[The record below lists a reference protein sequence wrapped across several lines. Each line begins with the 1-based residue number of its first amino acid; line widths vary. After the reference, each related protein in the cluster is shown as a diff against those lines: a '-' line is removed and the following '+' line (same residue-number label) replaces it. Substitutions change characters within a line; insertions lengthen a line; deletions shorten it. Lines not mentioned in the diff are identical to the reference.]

1 MGEKFSSALGQLCSS
16 ALPCQKKDGT
26 FVPPFLLCQLST
38 RSLRLEVLF
47 VDLLEIL
54 ADGHDQAHVGLIETL
69 CGGDN
74 ALDRAAVLD
83 DDLVAIQHEVLV
95 DLQREL
101 GITEKADVDLRRGRA
116 VTLYLGDDLLG
127 LAAESF
133 DELLCHTD
141 LVVGKGNA
149 DLHDIVLLLN
159 NRCLSILM
167 MLLHHYSIQLKKST
181 FTKKNKMWIYP
192 YGYIHHLLVS

>member
-16 ALPCQKKDGT
+16 ALPCQKKRWDVCPT
-26 FVPPFLLCQLST
+26 LFVVSST

-47 VDLLEIL
+47 VDLLEVL
-54 ADGHDQAHVGLIETL
+54 ADGHNQAHVGLIEPL
-69 CGGDN
+69 GGGN
-74 ALDRAAVLD
+74 ESLDRAAVLD

-127 LAAESF
+127 LATESF

-181 FTKKNKMWIYP
+181 FTKKNRMWIYP
-192 YGYIHHLLVS
+192 YGYIQYHVVS

>member
-1 MGEKFSSALGQLCSS
+1 MGRLSH
-16 ALPCQKKDGT
+16 P
-26 FVPPFLLCQLST
+26 FVVSST
-38 RSLRLEVLF
+38 RSLRLEVLL
-47 VDLLEIL
+47 VDLLKVL
-54 ADGHDQAHVGLIETL
+54 VDGHDQAHVGLIETL
-69 CGGDN
+69 CGSDDT
-74 ALDRAAVLD
+74 LDRAAVLD
-83 DDLVAIQHEVLV
+83 DDLVGIQHEVLV

-101 GITEKADVDLRRGRA
+101 GITEKADVDLRRGRTIA
-116 VTLYLGDDLLG
+116 LDLGDNLLG

-167 MLLHHYSIQLKKST
+167 MLLHHYSIQLKIST
-181 FTKKNKMWIYP
+181 FTKKNRIWIYL
-192 YGYIHHLLVS
+192 YGYIHHLFGITVNLLLIWPRFIVP